1 MLLIY
6 NYKNTMKST
15 DTGFKVVVD
24 DRFPNDIQ
32 IHNID
37 LNDNI
42 KETFTIPVSSGW
54 LNKVVKFVNSNK
66 KVMRLSA
73 WLVNADSTNNESFFY
88 FETDTWN
95 REIYCY
101 TLGYLTDYTNLKYS
115 KDRNYLYKLFT
126 ILKDYLLEIGITL
139 NIGSYEIKV

>member
-1 MLLIY
+1 
-6 NYKNTMKST
+6 MKST

>member
-6 NYKNTMKST
+6 KYKNTMKST
-15 DTGFKVVVD
+15 DTGFNVVID

-42 KETFTIPVSSGW
+42 KETFTVPIPSGW
-54 LNKVVKFVNSNK
+54 LNKVVKFVKSNK
-66 KVMRLSA
+66 KVMRLST
-73 WLVNADSTNNESFFY
+73 WLVNCDATNNESFFC
-88 FETDTWN
+88 FETDEWN
-95 REIYCY
+95 REVYCY
-101 TLGYLTDYTNLKYS
+101 TLGHLTDYTNLKYS

-126 ILKDYLLEIGITL
+126 TLKKYLLEIGVVLDID
-139 NIGSYEIKV
+139 SYEIKP